1 MIKKYSLFFI
11 CIELL
16 FFLGCSPSWTEAIK
30 KGKIGKQEFYE
41 KVIIQVENGFIFVP
55 VVIHGK
61 TYKFLFDSGALF
73 SISKKLQKNLNFK
86 AITTGNIVD
95 SDNNKT
101 SVNYVKVD
109 TTHIGAIP
117 FINQTA
123 FVADFEANPILKCL
137 EIDGIIGS
145 NLMRFCNWEIDYQN
159 KQIALIDLVNPTI
172 NLKSETVPFKTDNQY
187 NILVDL
193 KIREATVKNMKI
205 DYGSNQI
212 MSFPKNIFNTLKE
225 KEEIKETYIETGEKR
240 SGIVGKA
247 IELKREIALLD
258 SLKFQNLK
266 LNNVKVQTGSSGLI
280 GKDILSRLVVTIN
293 WKNLTLLMQPA
304 DSVKIDNKSFGLTL
318 GYSDDNKLVHIQS
331 VIKNS
336 TAYNKGVKPGM
347 QVLKLD
353 SLNFVETHTFCDYVD
368 YINKQTNNVTLKLL
382 DESGNIKEFYFKKEF
397 LGKNRILD

>member
-1 MIKKYSLFFI
+1 MIKKFTFFFI
-11 CIELL
+11 CIEL
-16 FFLGCSPSWTEAIK
+16 FFLSACSPSWTEAIK
-30 KGKIGKQEFYE
+30 KGKIGKDAFHET
-41 KVIIQVENGFIFVP
+41 VITQVENGLIFVP
-55 VVIHGK
+55 VVIRGK

-73 SISKKLQKNLNFK
+73 SISKKLQKSLNFK
-86 AITTGNIVD
+86 VITTGNIVD

-109 TTHIGAIP
+109 TTYIGTIP

-159 KQIALIDLVNPTI
+159 KQITLINIANPI
-172 NLKSETVPFKTDNQY
+172 IKSNSEIVPFKTDRQY

-193 KIREATVKNMKI
+193 KIGEATVKNMKV

-212 MSFPKNIFNTLKE
+212 ISFPKNIFNTLKE
-225 KEEIKETYIETGEKR
+225 KEEIKEVYIETGKKR

-247 IELKREIALLD
+247 INLNREITVLD

-266 LNNVKVQTGSSGLI
+266 FSNVQAHTGSSALI
-280 GKDILSRLVVTIN
+280 GKDVLSRMVITIN
-293 WKNLTLLMQPA
+293 WKDLTLIMQPA
-304 DSVKIDNKSFGLTL
+304 DSVQIDNRTFGFTL
-318 GYSDDNKLVHIQS
+318 GYSDDNKVHVQS
-331 VIKNS
+331 VIESS
-336 TAYNKGVKPGM
+336 TASKKGVKLGM

-353 SLNFVETHTFCDYVD
+353 SLNFVEKHTFCDFVD
-368 YINKQTNNVTLKLL
+368 FANQQRNEVNLELL
-382 DESGNIKEFYFKKEF
+382 DDSGNIKEVYFKKEE
-397 LGKNRILD
+397 LSKK